1 MFSTIIAKY
10 LKILDRY
17 IIKKYLTTFGF
28 VLLILSL
35 IACVIDLGE
44 KIEDFKHEHVPVK
57 TVLFDYYLNFIP
69 HINALLFPLI
79 ALISVVFF
87 TSRMAYDSEII
98 SILNAGVSFQR
109 VMRPYLVAAGIIGI
123 VHLAFNHYIVPNG
136 NKKRLAVER
145 KHVWK
150 NNDKGKFDNVHML
163 LDPKTAVFVGYYNK
177 HDSTTRDFRIEKYD
191 TAGNI
196 VYLIK
201 AETANFKT
209 NPNRWELR
217 QLSRR
222 TFSGLYERLETNIST
237 LDTVLNLAPEDF
249 SQYLNQNELLT
260 TGELSYE
267 IYKRESRGIGNFKP
281 FEIEMHRRTA
291 DAFTI
296 VILTLIGMS
305 IAARKVRGGMG
316 FHLALGIGIG
326 ALYIVVS
333 KFSATFAQQP
343 DVPTWLGVWIPN
355 FIFGAVALFLIS
367 KAQK

>member
-1 MFSTIIAKY
+1 MTDY

-69 HINALLFPLI
+69 HITALLFPLI

-98 SILNAGVSFQR
+98 SILNAGVSFR
-109 VMRPYLVAAGIIGI
+109 RIMRPYLVAGGLIAI

-136 NKKRLAVER
+136 NKKRLNVER

-150 NNDKGKFDNVHML
+150 NNDKGKYENIHML
-163 LDPKTAVFVGYYNK
+163 LDPKTAVFIGYYNK
-177 HDSTTRDFRIEKYD
+177 NDSTARDFRIEKFD
-191 TAGNI
+191 SVGTVTHFI
-196 VYLIK
+196 R
-201 AETANFKT
+201 AETADYEGD
-209 NPNRWELR
+209 PNKWQLKR
-217 QLSRR
+217 LSRR
-222 TFSGLYERLETNIST
+222 TFSGLYEGLETNIEK
-237 LDTVLNLAPEDF
+237 LDTTLVLSPEDF
-249 SQYLNQNELLT
+249 TQFVNQNELLT
-260 TGELSYE
+260 TGELRHE
-267 IYKRESRGIGNFKP
+267 IAKRESRGIGNTKP

-326 ALYIVVS
+326 AIYIVVS

-343 DVPTWLGVWIPN
+343 DVPTCLGVWIPN
-355 FIFGAVALFLIS
+355 FIFGAVALFLVS
-367 KAQK
+367 RAQK

>member
-1 MFSTIIAKY
+1 MMNY

-57 TVLFDYYLNFIP
+57 TVIFDYYLNFIP

-87 TSRMAYDSEII
+87 TSRMAYDSEVI

-109 VMRPYLVAAGIIGI
+109 LMRPYLIAGGMIAI

-136 NKKRLAVER
+136 NKKRLSVER
-145 KHVWK
+145 QHVWK
-150 NNDKGKFDNVHML
+150 NNDKGKYENVHVL
-163 LDPKTAVFVGYYNK
+163 LDPKTAVFIGFFNK
-177 HDSTTRDFRIEKYD
+177 NDTTVRDFRIEKYD
-191 TAGNI
+191 SVGNI
-196 VYLIK
+196 LSIIK
-201 AETANFKT
+201 AENADWKGY
-209 NPNRWELR
+209 PNKWQLKN
-217 QLSRR
+217 LSRR
-222 TFSGLYERLETNIST
+222 TFSGLYESLETKISV
-237 LDTVLNLAPEDF
+237 LDTALALAPDDF

-260 TGELSYE
+260 TAELRKE
-267 IYKRESRGIGNFKP
+267 IAKRESRGIGNTKL

-296 VILTLIGMS
+296 IILTFIGMA

-326 ALYIVVS
+326 AIYIVIS

-343 DVPTWLGVWIPN
+343 DVPTGLGVWIPN
-355 FIFGAVALFLIS
+355 FVFGAIAMFLVS
-367 KAQK
+367 RAQK

>member
-1 MFSTIIAKY
+1 MNY

-57 TVLFDYYLNFIP
+57 TVIFDYYLNFIP

-87 TSRMAYDSEII
+87 TSRMAYDSEVI
-98 SILNAGVSFQR
+98 SILNAGVSFR
-109 VMRPYLVAAGIIGI
+109 RLMRPYLIAGGMIAI

-136 NKKRLAVER
+136 NKKRLNVER
-145 KHVWK
+145 QHVWK
-150 NNDKGKFDNVHML
+150 NNDKGKYENVHVL
-163 LDPKTAVFVGYYNK
+163 LDPKTAVFIGFFNK
-177 HDSTTRDFRIEKYD
+177 NDSTVRDFRIEKYD
-191 TAGNI
+191 SLGNI
-196 VYLIK
+196 LSIIK
-201 AETANFKT
+201 ADNADWKGYPNKWQLKT
-209 NPNRWELR
+209 I
-217 QLSRR
+217 SRR
-222 TFSGLYERLETNIST
+222 TFNSLYESLETHIPV
-237 LDTVLNLAPEDF
+237 LDTTFALAPDDF

-260 TGELSYE
+260 TGELRTE
-267 IYKRESRGIGNFKP
+267 IAKRESRGIGNTKL

-296 VILTLIGMS
+296 IILTFIGMA

-326 ALYIVVS
+326 AIYIVIS

-343 DVPTWLGVWIPN
+343 DVPAWLGVWIPN
-355 FIFGAVALFLIS
+355 FVFGAIAMFLVS
-367 KAQK
+367 RAQK